1 MGREVAESSRTRDQM
16 AYVVSQM
23 ETTLGQLEGDSKRL
37 REGQAAVDRYAE
49 KLDSASKVLGHLKK
63 KTEEDSRYI
72 LWSFGFFM
80 SVVAYIVLRRLKVF
94 RLLYFGASSTWW
106 AGSTTAGVIGSVFT
120 RLADVYE
127 SFCLTF

>member
-16 AYVVSQM
+16 AYVVNQM
-23 ETTLGQLEGDSKRL
+23 ETTLGHLERDSKRL

-94 RLLYFGASSTWW
+94 KMLYFGASTTWW
-106 AGSTTAGVIGSVFT
+106 ASSSTAS
-120 RLADVYE
+120 
-127 SFCLTF
+127 